1 MLHITSL
8 YASLLALIIIFLAF
22 KVVVFRKT
30 KKVGLGDNGDADGLQ
45 AIRVHANAVEYIP
58 MIVILMALYEVNDG
72 SHLIL
77 NILGVLAV
85 VARLLHAFGLSK
97 SAGISFGRFY
107 GTAVTWLVTV
117 VLAGL
122 NIYTYFS

>member
-8 YASLLALIIIFLAF
+8 YAAILALIIIFLAY

-30 KKVGLGDNGDADGLQ
+30 KKVGLGDNGDSEGLQ

-58 MIVILMALYEVNDG
+58 MIIILMGLYEANG
-72 SHLIL
+72 GNHLAL
-77 NILGVLAV
+77 NIIGVLAV
-85 VARLLHAFGLSK
+85 VARMLHAFGLSK
-97 SAGISFGRFY
+97 TAGISFGRFY
-107 GTAVTWLVTV
+107 GTALTWLVTV

-122 NIYTYFS
+122 NIYTYFI

>member
-8 YASLLALIIIFLAF
+8 YASVLALIIIFLAY
-22 KVVVFRKT
+22 KVVVFRKV

-58 MIVILMALYEVNDG
+58 MMIILMGLYEANGG
-72 SHLIL
+72 SVLVL
-77 NILGVLAV
+77 NVVGVLAV
-85 VARLLHAFGLSK
+85 IARVLHAFGLSK
-97 SAGISFGRFY
+97 SMGTSFGRFF
-107 GTAVTWLVTV
+107 GTLITWLLIL

-122 NIYTYFS
+122 NIYTYFT

>member
-8 YASLLALIIIFLAF
+8 YAAILALIIIFLAY

-30 KKVGLGDNGDADGLQ
+30 KKVGLGDNGDSEGLQ

-58 MIVILMALYEVNDG
+58 MMIILMGLYEANG
-72 SHLIL
+72 GNHLAL
-77 NILGVLAV
+77 NIIGASAV
-85 VARLLHAFGLSK
+85 VARMMHAFGLSK
-97 SAGISFGRFY
+97 TAGISFGRFY
-107 GTAVTWLVTV
+107 GTALTWLVTV

-122 NIYTYFS
+122 NIYTYFI

>member
-1 MLHITSL
+1 M
-8 YASLLALIIIFLAF
+8 ALIIITLAY

-30 KKVGLGDNGDADGLQ
+30 KKVGLGDNGDTDGLQ

-58 MIVILMALYEVNDG
+58 MIIILMGLYEVNGG
-72 SHLIL
+72 SHLAL
-77 NILGVLAV
+77 NIIGAIAV
-85 VARLLHAFGLSK
+85 IARLLHAFGLSK

-107 GTAVTWLVTV
+107 GTALTWVVTL

-122 NIYTYFS
+122 NLYNYFFKTL